1 MKRFACFLI
10 GASALAAQ
18 GLDPHALLKPP
29 LGSWPTFNGD
39 YTGRRYSP
47 LAQINS
53 GNVRSLALAWAF
65 QTHASTLK
73 ATPLEVNGVLYF
85 SVPDHVW
92 AVDARS
98 GKQIWHYTR
107 PSEGDHVGHRGVSM
121 SGNRLYFGTPDAH
134 MVSLDARN
142 GEKLWDV
149 VVADWK
155 FGYYISVPP
164 LVVGN
169 KLIVG
174 VSEDQTD
181 SEGFLEARDAATGK
195 LLWHWSALP
204 KPGEPGSET
213 WPNAEAMAHGGGTT
227 WVQGSYDPEL
237 NLIYWGTGNPHP
249 VQAGTTRKGANLY
262 TCSLVALDAD
272 SGKMKWYIQTSP
284 HDTHDRD
291 SNQTPVLFDAEFQ
304 GRPRKLLALA
314 ARSGYYF
321 LLDRVTGESL
331 VTAPYGGQN
340 WSQGIDRRGQ
350 PIPKPDQDQ
359 TEDGVFF
366 EGSTTN
372 WWAPSFDPETKLLYV
387 NASHGFSVGYLTPD
401 NDEDQVEDHQGGG
414 STHLWGESMLLALDY
429 QTGKPR
435 WSRVSGR
442 GGAAEGRGNGILTT
456 AGHLL
461 FTNESGQLVAL
472 DPTDGK
478 VLWHVNPGGDLSG
491 SPMTYEVDGRQ
502 YVITPVDGVLYA
514 WALPAGAR

>member
-1 MKRFACFLI
+1 MRRLSSILVFA
-10 GASALAAQ
+10 ASLAAQ
-18 GLDPHALLKPP
+18 GLDPQALVKPP
-29 LGSWPTFNGD
+29 VGSWPTFNGD

-47 LAQINS
+47 LAQINA
-53 GNVRSLALAWAF
+53 GNVASLTLAWAF
-65 QTHASTLK
+65 QTHAPTLK

-98 GKQIWHYTR
+98 GRQIWHYTR
-107 PSEGDHVGHRGVSM
+107 PSLGDHVGHRGVSM

-164 LVVGN
+164 LVVGH

-181 SEGFLEARDAATGK
+181 SEGFLEARDTETGK

-262 TCSLVALDAD
+262 TCSVVALDAD
-272 SGKMKWYIQTSP
+272 TGKMKWYIQTSP

-291 SNQTPVLFDAEFQ
+291 SNQTPVLFDAEYQ

-331 VTAPYGGQN
+331 VTVAYGGQN
-340 WSQGIDRRGQ
+340 WS
-350 PIPKPDQDQ
+350 
-359 TEDGVFF
+359 
-366 EGSTTN
+366 
-372 WWAPSFDPETKLLYV
+372 
-387 NASHGFSVGYLTPD
+387 
-401 NDEDQVEDHQGGG
+401 
-414 STHLWGESMLLALDY
+414 
-429 QTGKPR
+429 
-435 WSRVSGR
+435 
-442 GGAAEGRGNGILTT
+442 
-456 AGHLL
+456 
-461 FTNESGQLVAL
+461 
-472 DPTDGK
+472 
-478 VLWHVNPGGDLSG
+478 
-491 SPMTYEVDGRQ
+491 
-502 YVITPVDGVLYA
+502 
-514 WALPAGAR
+514 